1 MPPIELRELVGGDL
15 DRVAAIERDTFA
27 DPWSRKSFAGML
39 GQKHI
44 TAIAAVDDLGALVGY
59 AMGSVAADE
68 GEVLNI
74 AVAKEARGAGIG
86 RRLLDALLARLRE
99 AGAESFYLEVRRSN
113 EPAIALYR
121 SAGFRPLG
129 VRPAYYTSPRED
141 ALTMA
146 LESAS
151 QNARKG

>member
-1 MPPIELRELVGGDL
+1 MPAIELRELVAADL

-27 DPWSRKSFAGML
+27 DPWSRRSFAGML
-39 GQKHI
+39 GQGHI
-44 TAIAAVDDLGALVGY
+44 KAIAAVDDRGSLVGY
-59 AMGSVAADE
+59 AMGAFAADE

-86 RRLLDALLARLRE
+86 RRLLDELLERLRA
-99 AGAESFYLEVRRSN
+99 AGAASFYLEVRRSN

-121 SAGFRPLG
+121 SAGFRSLG
-129 VRPAYYTSPRED
+129 VRPSYYTSPRED

>member
-1 MPPIELRELVGGDL
+1 MPAIDLRELVVGDL

-39 GQKHI
+39 GQAHI
-44 TAIAAVDDLGALVGY
+44 IAIAAVDDRDALVGY

-74 AVAKEARGAGIG
+74 AVAKGARGAGIG
-86 RRLLDALLARLRE
+86 RRLLDGLLARLRK